1 MRANVNE
8 LPELA
13 YQKGRVAAD
22 REIRDS
28 GISNRYPNTRD
39 AKLLELVDQGED
51 YRDRAVMGRSGL
63 WEHFGRGFADRV
75 WDVYGKGL
83 D

>member
-1 MRANVNE
+1 MRANVNQ

-13 YQKGRVAAD
+13 YQKGRAVAD

-28 GISNRYPNTRD
+28 GISDRYPNTRD
-39 AKLLELVDQGED
+39 VKLLELVDQGED
-51 YRDRAVMGRSGL
+51 YRDRAVMGGSGL
-63 WEHFGRGFADRV
+63 YEHFGRGIADRAREA
-75 WDVYGKGL
+75 YGNGL

>member
-13 YQKGRVAAD
+13 YQKGQATAD
-22 REIRDS
+22 RKIRDS
-28 GISNRYPNTRD
+28 GIRDQYPNTRD
-39 AKLLELVDQGED
+39 VKLLELVDQGED
-51 YRDRAVMGRSGL
+51 YRDRAVMGGSGL

-75 WDVYGKGL
+75 WDAYGKGL